1 MTKFHFTLKAVVLS
15 AILLSISA
23 VGQAQANRT
32 WVASSAGGGDDV
44 NPCSRTSPCL
54 TFAGA
59 ISKTHEGGEI
69 DVIEPGAY
77 GTVSITKAITIDG
90 GTGAGWASILALG
103 TGDGVSINI
112 TSGTHVDDA
121 AVTLRNLTITGM
133 KQVGG
138 GGHIGINI
146 VRAQE
151 VHIENVNVQGFTN
164 SGINIDSADSV
175 SVWVQNATFTKDN
188 TAMRSTTTS
197 GFVSLFMN
205 QVHAQGNTNG
215 FHALASTFATIRDS
229 YFGGN
234 TGATNGAVTCNSGS
248 SISIE
253 NSMFAGNAIAVN
265 SQSGGTVRI
274 SNNCFYNNTTALSGA
289 GTIATATNTNKFAGN
304 GSDGTTNAT
313 ITLQ

>member
-1 MTKFHFTLKAVVLS
+1 MTKFHFTLKAVLLS
-15 AILLSISA
+15 AILLSVSA
-23 VGQAQANRT
+23 LAQAQANRT
-32 WVASSAGGGDDV
+32 WIAQAPTGDDAA
-44 NPCSRTSPCL
+44 PCSHSAPCA

-69 DVIEPGAY
+69 DVLEPGAY
-77 GTVSITKAITIDG
+77 GIVSITKAITIDG

-103 TGDGVSINI
+103 PSDGVTINV
-112 TSGTHVDDA
+112 TGGTHVDDA

-133 KQVGG
+133 KQSVG

-146 VRAQE
+146 IRAQE

-164 SGINIDSADSV
+164 SGINVDAADSV
-175 SVWVQNATFTKDN
+175 SVWLQEITLTKDN
-188 TAMRSTTTS
+188 TAMRATTTS
-197 GFVSLFMN
+197 GFVTLYMN
-205 QVHAQGNTNG
+205 HVHAQGNTNG
-215 FHALASTFATIRDS
+215 FHALAGTFATIRDS

-234 TGATNGAVTCNSGS
+234 TGATNGAVTCDSGS

-253 NSMFAGNAIAVN
+253 NSMFAGNVIAVHAMA
-265 SQSGGTVRI
+265 GGTIRI
-274 SNNCFYNNTTALSGA
+274 SNNCFYNNTTALSNA

-304 GSDGTTNAT
+304 GSDGSTNAT